1 MKKKLVTALFVSICL
16 GITGCGA
23 SQNVANVDDTN
34 NVQTVVDEAKQTN
47 DDVTDA
53 SDSDNS
59 KETIDL
65 DDADKI
71 GDADAHVTNSNNS
84 AIFEYS
90 IEYAGDEYQLPAD
103 LSEFLNN
110 GWDIPTK
117 QLEREVNPGESMEI
131 IMTRDDVKAS
141 CYVANLSDETATVE
155 ECYMVALHA
164 SFKVCEVDM
173 QIENGIY
180 YGMSE
185 EELVEILEPY
195 DVELKEDGNLRMYT
209 ILDPTNEKNNCAFAV
224 HDGVVDSILVYY
236 WPDEL

>member
-1 MKKKLVTALFVSICL
+1 MKKKLVVALFVSICL

-23 SQNVANVDDTN
+23 SQNTANVDDTD

-47 DDVTDA
+47 DDVADA

-71 GDADAHVTNSNNS
+71 GDADAHVANSNNS
-84 AIFEYS
+84 ALFEYS

-103 LSEFLNN
+103 LSEFLDN

-131 IMTRDDVKAS
+131 IMTRDDEKAS

-164 SFKVCEVDM
+164 SFSICEVDM

-185 EELVEILEPY
+185 QELVELLEPY
-195 DVELKEDGNLRMYT
+195 DVEVKEGNGFSTYT
-209 ILDPTNEKNNCAFAV
+209 IFDPANERNSYFFATR
-224 HDGVVDSILVYY
+224 DGVLDSISVCR

>member
-103 LSEFLNN
+103 LSEFLDN
-110 GWDIPTK
+110 GWDIPAK
-117 QLEREVNPGESMEI
+117 KLEREVAPGERVDI
-131 IMTRDDVKAS
+131 TLTRDDVKS
-141 CYVANLSDETATVE
+141 NCFVANLSDETVTLD
-155 ECYMVALHA
+155 ECYLIGIHA
-164 SFKVCEVDM
+164 SIKVCEVDM

-209 ILDPTNEKNNCAFAV
+209 ILDPTNEKNNYAFAV
-224 HDGVVDSILVYY
+224 RDGVVDIISVYY

>member
-1 MKKKLVTALFVSICL
+1 MKKKLVVALFVSICL

-23 SQNVANVDDTN
+23 SQNTANVDDTD
-34 NVQTVVDEAKQTN
+34 NVQTVMDEAKQTN
-47 DDVTDA
+47 DDVADA

-71 GDADAHVTNSNNS
+71 GDADAHVANSNNS
-84 AIFEYS
+84 ALFEYS

-103 LSEFLNN
+103 LSEFLDN
-110 GWDIPTK
+110 GWDIPAK

-164 SFKVCEVDM
+164 SFSICEVDM

-185 EELVEILEPY
+185 QELVELLEPY
-195 DVELKEDGNLRMYT
+195 DVEVKEGNGFSTYT
-209 ILDPTNEKNNCAFAV
+209 IFDPANERNSYFFATR
-224 HDGVVDSILVYY
+224 DGVLDSISMCR